1 MVPELHMRN
10 SLFSGSDRT
19 GRETDVDAL
28 AALGADA
35 GPRLAKLG
43 LKMGQRQR
51 LINALGRR

>member
-1 MVPELHMRN
+1 MNRPAFAEA
-10 SLFSGSDRT
+10 G
-19 GRETDVDAL
+19 ETDVDAL